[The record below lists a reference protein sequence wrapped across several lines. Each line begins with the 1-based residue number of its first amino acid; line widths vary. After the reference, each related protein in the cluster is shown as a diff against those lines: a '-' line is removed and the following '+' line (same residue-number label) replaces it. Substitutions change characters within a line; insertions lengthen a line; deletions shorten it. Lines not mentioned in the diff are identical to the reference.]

1 MREMQWMRPELVAQ
15 TRFVECVEIARNL
28 ALAAGDA
35 PTEGLPVGRQMR
47 PTSHLRLEAEGRQGE
62 TAMVKARRKS
72 PTSSTKSETTRRRVK
87 PRRRGGPPDAIELLK
102 QEHRNIE
109 AWFAEFEK
117 A

>member
-1 MREMQWMRPELVAQ
+1 
-15 TRFVECVEIARNL
+15 
-28 ALAAGDA
+28 
-35 PTEGLPVGRQMR
+35 
-47 PTSHLRLEAEGRQGE
+47 
-62 TAMVKARRKS
+62 MVKARRKS
-72 PTSSTKSETTRRRVK
+72 PTSSTKSETTRRRAK

>member
-1 MREMQWMRPELVAQ
+1 MDE
-15 TRFVECVEIARNL
+15 
-28 ALAAGDA
+28 AGAA
-35 PTEGLPVGRQMR
+35 PTERPPVGRQMR
-47 PTSHLRLEAEGRQGE
+47 PTTHLRLEAKWRQGE

-72 PTSSTKSETTRRRVK
+72 PTSSTKSETTRRRAK

>member
-1 MREMQWMRPELVAQ
+1 MRPELVAQ

-35 PTEGLPVGRQMR
+35 PTERPPVGRQMR
-47 PTSHLRLEAEGRQGE
+47 PTTHLRLEAKWRQGE
-62 TAMVKARRKS
+62 TAMVKERRKS
-72 PTSSTKSETTRRRVK
+72 PTGSTKSEAARRRAK